1 VAKLS
6 EKVILEIAE
15 KRRRASKPDLA
26 AFWRSSILLQSFN
39 NPAKHI
45 DEILRYFPIAVVSV
59 IEGYF
64 RSRLA
69 ELISSGNPFLGNALK
84 NYSEIS
90 LDMPLAGAIVKKEI
104 GIAELVTHS
113 TAMRLNSFG
122 ELVKVVSNVSGRQDF
137 LGELAKVEPER
148 LGSPDEGTRGEV
160 IISDPEATWA
170 HLGKVFGLRHILCH
184 ELAPDIALDKAETRL
199 LLLASQEFIKA
210 SAIWFAKLQNP
221 RPRPTFEEEFLRSKV
236 RREEATENLAS
247 LLGDLKAISKAES
260 TSERFREALDG
271 TSRSVDS
278 LLSSLTGLSSA
289 GLDRSVMAMVEAPK
303 LGGGITPEQFRAF
316 QQARAESLE
325 RERMMEEYQHNDLLS
340 GVVERLTTSLARIH
354 HETRRRIE
362 LEAKYRDVGRK
373 PVKKRRAKNGG

>member
-104 GIAELVTHS
+104 GIGELVTHS

-137 LGELAKVEPER
+137 LGELAKV
-148 LGSPDEGTRGEV
+148 D
-160 IISDPEATWA
+160 
-170 HLGKVFGLRHILCH
+170 LGKVFGLRHILCH